1 MNCCVIGLGTFGY
14 SLAITL
20 EKHGVKVLAIDSEI
34 EAIKAIQEKVTHAL
48 CLHVYDEESLRAA
61 GIDQVDI
68 VAVAMGKNFEESIL
82 ITALL
87 KKNFS
92 IPMIVCRSISAVHKE
107 ILELIGADHVI
118 LPEQE
123 AGIKLADKLSA
134 KYGNFTRITREYSIA
149 HVRPSKKWI
158 DKKIVDISLEERY
171 HIHLLG
177 KRMGEIIKKIDDDYE
192 IQGEDI
198 FVCAGKNED
207 LEKIINQ

>member
-1 MNCCVIGLGTFGY
+1 MNCCIIGLGTFGY
-14 SLAITL
+14 NLAITL
-20 EKHGVKVLAIDSEI
+20 EKHGVKVLAIDSDI
-34 EAIKAIQEKVTHAL
+34 EAVKAIQDKVTHAL
-48 CLHVYDEESLRAA
+48 CLHVYDEESLRSV

-68 VAVAMGKNFEESIL
+68 VAVAMGTNFEESIL

-92 IPMIVCRSISAVHKE
+92 IPMVVCRSISAVHKE
-107 ILELIGADHVI
+107 ILELIGADHVV

-134 KYGNFTRITREYSIA
+134 KYGNFTRITKEYSIA
-149 HVRPSKKWI
+149 HVRPHKRWI
-158 DKKIVDISLEERY
+158 GKLISEIQLQEKY
-171 HIHLLG
+171 TIHLLG
-177 KRMGEIIKKIDDDYE
+177 KRMGEIIKNVEDEYE

>member
-20 EKHGVKVLAIDSEI
+20 EKQGIQVLAIDSDM
-34 EAIKAIQEKVTHAL
+34 EAIKNIQDKVSHAL

-61 GIDQVDI
+61 GIGDVDT
-68 VAVAMGKNFEESIL
+68 VTVAMGKHFEESIL

-87 KKNFS
+87 KKHFN

-107 ILELIGADHVI
+107 ILELIGADLVI

-134 KYGNFTRITREYSIA
+134 KYSNFIRITQEYSLTHIHA
-149 HVRPSKKWI
+149 MKKWVGKTLEDI
-158 DKKIVDISLEERY
+158 DLEGKYEIR
-171 HIHLLG
+171 LLG
-177 KRMGEIIKKIDDDYE
+177 KRIRENIKPLSLQYE
-192 IQGEDI
+192 VHADDI
-198 FVCAGKNED
+198 FLCAGLNEN
-207 LEKIINQ
+207 LEKLID